1 MGISLLRPTRAG
13 GSCCGAG
20 GGLAPNTSEPCTA
33 LGAAQDPPP
42 GSHRGLEAPAARG
55 TAPNTGRTLRPL
67 PGLRHQGTVQGG
79 PVPPPAAPCSPRSP
93 SPPPHCTPSC
103 SPSPVPLALSCLL
116 LGSAL
121 CWHQDPLPTWG
132 PPPLRASLCH
142 APGAPCSPGCGGRPA
157 PAVLPLAAQQQLP
170 HSSLSCNFIFLIKLS
185 VLFPQGV
192 LGPLWG
198 GKKSLVTQG

>member
-20 GGLAPNTSEPCTA
+20 GGLTPNTSEPCTA

-67 PGLRHQGTVQGG
+67 PGLRHQGTVQRG
-79 PVPPPAAPCSPRSP
+79 PAPPPAAPCSPRSP

-132 PPPLRASLCH
+132 PPRSGPASVMPQEPLV
-142 APGAPCSPGCGGRPA
+142 PQD
-157 PAVLPLAAQQQLP
+157 AVAALYWQCCLWLP
-170 HSSLSCNFIFLIKLS
+170 SSSS
-185 VLFPQGV
+185 HTH
-192 LGPLWG
+192 
-198 GKKSLVTQG
+198 SLVVILFS